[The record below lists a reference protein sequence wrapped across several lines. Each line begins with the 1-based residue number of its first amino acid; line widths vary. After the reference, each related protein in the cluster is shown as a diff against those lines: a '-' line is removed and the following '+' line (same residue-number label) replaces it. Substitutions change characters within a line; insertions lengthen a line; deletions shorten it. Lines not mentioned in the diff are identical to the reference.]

1 VTNDGTKF
9 IDTDAFLHRGH
20 DDIDAGV
27 GGTYFVGGLLR
38 IDLGRAISRCFGE
51 YDNGLGAS
59 IATDSGAPLNA
70 TVLHWSIE
78 PADQQHLVDV
88 GSELLFAVA
97 VSISTTQKR
106 SPREDGNDFATFK
119 RDPIANSGLWF
130 EPKCEHH
137 GFGSVRQ
144 RKYKRNAVMLKNS
157 SGFSALESRS
167 ESFRPRWIP
176 TEWNQRFK

>member
-27 GGTYFVGGLLR
+27 GGTYFVGGSLR
-38 IDLGRAISRCFGE
+38 INLRRAISRCFGE
-51 YDNGLGAS
+51 YDNGLGAC
-59 IATDSGAPLNA
+59 IATDGGAPLNA

-88 GSELLFAVA
+88 GSELLFAVS

-106 SPREDGNDFATFK
+106 APREDSDDFTTFK

-144 RKYKRNAVMLKNS
+144 RKYKRNAVMLKHS
-157 SGFSALESRS
+157 SGFSALES
-167 ESFRPRWIP
+167 
-176 TEWNQRFK
+176 